1 MMKHSIIATSNPY
14 RQSGEISHPS
24 MRDCNEREE
33 LLNAKFLECLTC
45 AAKAGT
51 PLLCESCLNNRM
63 VIFKLQEILR

>member
-1 MMKHSIIATSNPY
+1 
-14 RQSGEISHPS
+14 